1 MHSMHVYVYFKLKQN
16 YDCKQK
22 DKSLDEIIQTF
33 KRDSNKYLYDVKMN
47 EKERHFTS
55 SEHLEF

>member
-47 EKERHFTS
+47 EKEREAFY
-55 SEHLEF
+55 FF